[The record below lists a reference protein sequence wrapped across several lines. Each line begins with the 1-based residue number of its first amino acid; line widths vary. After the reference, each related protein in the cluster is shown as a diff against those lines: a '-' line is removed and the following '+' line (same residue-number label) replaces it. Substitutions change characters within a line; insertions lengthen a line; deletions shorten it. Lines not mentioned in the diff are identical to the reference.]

1 MLNLKGITIAVL
13 IAGALGALG
22 GWQVRDAF
30 CDAAAAKLEIA
41 NLKKQLAARDA
52 AATQDQINAGKDAEE
67 RAALEGAIRDLE
79 SKISAGVC
87 LGADDADRLRSLW
100 K

>member
-1 MLNLKGITIAVL
+1 MLNLKSITIAV
-13 IAGALGALG
+13 AVALVVGFGG
-22 GWQVRDAF
+22 GWKVRDAF

-41 NLKKQLAARDA
+41 NLQKKIDARDA
-52 AATQDQINAGKDAEE
+52 AATQDQINAGKDAAD

-100 K
+100 N